1 MGMTQPHFLV
11 LWLQASHLSSS
22 SLTGFGHPIQKR
34 RVCLVEEDAW
44 VEPWKNKRQS
54 RVELNAFQTNAALTK
69 AAFSSCRVRAIRYSR
84 QTASTAV
91 DKPGAMEWFSAGP
104 GWGRARG
111 PLRGSPHGAP
121 TAAPRP
127 APAGRRRD
135 RALRGGERAALARSE
150 PSPRVLH
157 PPSPRSCSGMCW
169 GVNYNANSDGG
180 LRCSAAGG
188 RFSGSSPFGDSN
200 VDLMRRQ
207 LAKTS
212 QINPRVNDD

>member
-1 MGMTQPHFLV
+1 MCMTQPHFLV

-54 RVELNAFQTNAALTK
+54 RVELNAFQTNAALTQT
-69 AAFSSCRVRAIRYSR
+69 AFSSCRVRAIRYSR

-91 DKPGAMEWFSAGP
+91 DKAGAMEWLRTGIEAP
-104 GWGRARG
+104 RPARG
-111 PLRGSPHGAP
+111 SPHGEPSWGALMASPHGAP

-127 APAGRRRD
+127 APAGRRRH
-135 RALRGGERAALARSE
+135 RALRGGERAALASSE

-157 PPSPRSCSGMCW
+157 PPSPRSCPGMC
-169 GVNYNANSDGG
+169 
-180 LRCSAAGG
+180 
-188 RFSGSSPFGDSN
+188 
-200 VDLMRRQ
+200 
-207 LAKTS
+207 
-212 QINPRVNDD
+212 

>member
-1 MGMTQPHFLV
+1 MCMTQPHFLV

-54 RVELNAFQTNAALTK
+54 RVELNAFQTNAALTQ

-91 DKPGAMEWFSAGP
+91 DKAGAMEWLRTGIEAPFGAGP
-104 GWGRARG
+104 GWGRAWG
-111 PLRGSPHGAP
+111 PLGESPHGEPSWGALMGCPHGAP

-127 APAGRRRD
+127 APAGRRRH
-135 RALRGGERAALARSE
+135 RALRGGERATLASSE

-157 PPSPRSCSGMCW
+157 PPSPRSCPGMC
-169 GVNYNANSDGG
+169 
-180 LRCSAAGG
+180 
-188 RFSGSSPFGDSN
+188 
-200 VDLMRRQ
+200 
-207 LAKTS
+207 
-212 QINPRVNDD
+212 